1 MVYSVIPSGSLDDK
15 NVSAPNWTKP
25 MRWTYIDVGCLAK
38 VSPLGGSLW
47 MNELVIVIEAVPTI
61 GAVQLYRVFGRHGET
76 IFPYY
81 VLDVQS
87 HQNGSDRW

>member
-1 MVYSVIPSGSLDDK
+1 
-15 NVSAPNWTKP
+15 
-25 MRWTYIDVGCLAK
+25 
-38 VSPLGGSLW
+38 

-87 HQNGSDRW
+87 HQNGSDHW